1 MAHER
6 SGKKRGICSRLK
18 AAFRSEKGKQ
28 SESSMSLQTSAN
40 ARPGSTTLQTD
51 RNERPGSTIVSNDQ
65 SNLESN
71 PDEDALEE
79 TTSQID
85 GDKRPGSTIVS
96 NDLSNLVSNP
106 DGNTVE
112 EDIST
117 KLWSVAYENMRD
129 GDKKELI
136 ITYEKVL
143 TKVASDGKSLDVDED
158 PNQFENCDRQTR
170 IILMRSTVDQIIEKT
185 KEHSKAR
192 GYVIQGVTVFNEIKD
207 IISSALT
214 SYPPAALAFSGL
226 CAALPV
232 RSIVSIVE
240 EV

>member
-6 SGKKRGICSRLK
+6 NGKKRGICSRLK

-51 RNERPGSTIVSNDQ
+51 RNE
-65 SNLESN
+65 
-71 PDEDALEE
+71 
-79 TTSQID
+79 
-85 GDKRPGSTIVS
+85 RPGSTIVS

-232 RSIVSIVE
+232 RSIVSIIE